1 MYDAGAPAYAWG
13 MQHNLDPEITSS
25 VRKVLGRTESKGA
38 RRMAR
43 QVPEG
48 KALLDPPLL
57 RLEAEAG
64 HAYLGLLLHLHSA
77 ASPQLREAADV
88 EQRLAALCAANLA
101 AFEVGRPKVPV

>member
-1 MYDAGAPAYAWG
+1 M
-13 MQHNLDPEITSS
+13 
-25 VRKVLGRTESKGA
+25 
-38 RRMAR
+38 
-43 QVPEG
+43 PEG

-77 ASPQLREAADV
+77 ASPQLRAAADV

-101 AFEVGRPKVPV
+101 AFEVGRANLLRAWPPEARPCRS